1 MFISMNME
9 NTRLPVPV
17 NLDEGT
23 ALLARLQNNPYVP
36 DADKRHVSFTPR
48 RKAVFISAISEG
60 ASAKKAAELAGV
72 ARNTPYYQKKQDP
85 EFADAWADAMERQA
99 DGLEDALHDLA
110 IEKSNP
116 AGIIFSLKNR
126 RPEVWR
132 DQHDLRVERNYNLNI
147 QVSEGQAAGIVDRL
161 ARRQAAGLSLSPAE
175 TEDAS

>member
-1 MFISMNME
+1 MTGNSA
-9 NTRLPVPV
+9 LPVPV
-17 NLDEGT
+17 DLDEET
-23 ALLARLQNNPYVP
+23 MKLARLQNNPYVP

-48 RKAVFISAISEG
+48 RKAVFINAISEG

-99 DGLEDALHDLA
+99 DGLEDALHDLP
-110 IEKSNP
+110 IEKANP

-126 RPEVWR
+126 RPQVWR
-132 DQHDLRVERNYNLNI
+132 DQHDLRVERNYNLNV

-161 ARRQAAGLSLSPAE
+161 ARRRAEGPPLSLTPTE
-175 TEDAS
+175 TEETG

>member
-1 MFISMNME
+1 
-9 NTRLPVPV
+9 
-17 NLDEGT
+17 
-23 ALLARLQNNPYVP
+23 
-36 DADKRHVSFTPR
+36 
-48 RKAVFISAISEG
+48 
-60 ASAKKAAELAGV
+60 
-72 ARNTPYYQKKQDP
+72 
-85 EFADAWADAMERQA
+85 MERQA